1 MTYTEGN
8 GILSS
13 YSAQFKLG
21 PDFFSHM
28 SATGTSDSTTTSG
41 TFTTGGMFDFNTVPP
56 AGPVATDAWQAEW
69 KKFRSEF
76 IRKLLTDKPEGIFS
90 FRQERDI
97 KHPNSVR
104 VKLIIEYEPDY
115 DKEGKARR

>member
-1 MTYTEGN
+1 
-8 GILSS
+8 
-13 YSAQFKLG
+13 
-21 PDFFSHM
+21 M
-28 SATGTSDSTTTSG
+28 SLTGSTTADLATTG

-76 IRKLLTDKPEGIFS
+76 IRKLLTDNPEGIFS